1 MFKPKY
7 NSVFSSSGDILTKHK
22 EKRNN
27 IFPKKFWERICQKSE
42 ELKQFRPSLLKV
54 WELKPPH

>member
-27 IFPKKFWERICQKSE
+27 IFPKKNLGKN
-42 ELKQFRPSLLKV
+42 LPKK
-54 WELKPPH
+54 